1 MTGIEIALMLKAI
14 AAGVQGV
21 SAGATALQG
30 VDRLSSDDKNRMK
43 ELERNQALGL
53 LGLDEAQEQSILNQQ
68 LQPVQ
73 ASLREA
79 LNRQQQRGLIED
91 VGQGA
96 TFRGE
101 ASLLEAQ
108 NKSKAAALETARDQ
122 ITELDQLE
130 KAAQERELAALKNR
144 QVENRQRIAS
154 GLGQMG
160 SAAIGAYA
168 DYQAAPEMAASIKAR
183 EAALLQNLAEETAEG
198 TIKPE
203 QQQELNEMMGA
214 PDPLTFGSTL
224 TETKEKLTQPQA
236 LAETQVPVETQ
247 PLEQAKVPIGEQ
259 FIKSYGSGDNVKP
272 YGYEFTGLDEEGRPN
287 FVYLKLD
294 TLAKG
299 VKLTFADDEGDAKY
313 QEALELYAKSLGMTK
328 EEFLKSIKESE

>member
-154 GLGQMG
+154 GLGQIG
-160 SAAIGAYA
+160 SSAIGAYA

-224 TETKEKLTQPQA
+224 TDTTKQLNKQPTREELITGLGPAQAPAKTETEVSA
-236 LAETQVPVETQ
+236 QVQ
-247 PLEQAKVPIGEQ
+247 VPIGKQ
-259 FIKSYGSGDNVKP
+259 FLLP
-272 YGYEFTGLDEEGRPN
+272 YGDGSQNYGYKFTGLNEEGVPQ
-287 FVYLKLD
+287 FMLLKLGSLQD
-294 TLAKG
+294 LKMVAYS
-299 VKLTFADDEGDAKY
+299 DEKDSTY
-313 QEALELYAKSLGMTK
+313 QEALREYNKFIK
-328 EEFLKSIKESE
+328 KESE

>member
-1 MTGIEIALMLKAI
+1 MTGLEIALMLKAI

-21 SAGATALQG
+21 STGAATLQG
-30 VDRLSSDDKNRMK
+30 IDRLSSDEKNRMK

-96 TFRGE
+96 TARSE
-101 ASLLEAQ
+101 AALLEAQ

-130 KAAQERELAALKNR
+130 KAAQQRELAALQRR
-144 QVENRQRIAS
+144 QIENRQRLAA
-154 GLGQMG
+154 GLGQVTG
-160 SAAIGAYA
+160 ATVSAVGDAAGAG
-168 DYQAAPEMAASIKAR
+168 EMAASIRAR
-183 EAALLQNLAEETAEG
+183 EAALLKNLAEETAKDLTQEENNEYAQMLG
-198 TIKPE
+198 VDRPTR
-203 QQQELNEMMGA
+203 QELIEGLG
-214 PDPLTFGSTL
+214 PSR
-224 TETKEKLTQPQA
+224 KELIEGLDSSPESVENQSEQKQK
-236 LAETQVPVETQ
+236 EVPV
-247 PLEQAKVPIGEQ
+247 GEQ
-259 FIKSYGSGDNVKP
+259 FIKSFVRDGNKQP
-272 YGYEFTGLDEEGRPN
+272 YGYEFTGLDEKGRPN
-287 FVYLKLD
+287 FVYLKLGS
-294 TLAKG
+294 LAKG
-299 VKLTFADDEGDAKY
+299 VKLTFADDKDENRY

-328 EEFLKSIKESE
+328 EQFLKSINESE

>member
-43 ELERNQALGL
+43 ELERDQALGL

-198 TIKPE
+198 GMKSE
-203 QQQELNEMMGA
+203 DQQELNEMLGVK
-214 PDPLTFGSTL
+214 DPLTFGSTL
-224 TETKEKLTQPQA
+224 TDTKQQITPFDPKPQAPAKTETKVSAQA
-236 LAETQVPVETQ
+236 
-247 PLEQAKVPIGEQ
+247 VPIGEQ
-259 FIKSYGSGDNVKP
+259 FIKSYGSGNNAKP
-272 YGYEFTGLDEEGRPN
+272 YGYEFTGLDEKGRPN
-287 FVYLKLD
+287 FVYLKLGS
-294 TLAKG
+294 LAKG
-299 VKLTFADDEGDAKY
+299 VKLTFADDEADKKY
-313 QEALELYAKSLGMTK
+313 QEALDLYAKSLGMTK
-328 EEFLKSIKESE
+328 EQFLKSIKESE

>member
-154 GLGQMG
+154 GLGQIG
-160 SAAIGAYA
+160 SSAIGAYA

-198 TIKPE
+198 GMKSE
-203 QQQELNEMMGA
+203 DQQALDEMLGVNKQPTREELIRGLGPAQA
-214 PDPLTFGSTL
+214 PAK
-224 TETKEKLTQPQA
+224 TETKVSA
-236 LAETQVPVETQ
+236 QVQ
-247 PLEQAKVPIGEQ
+247 VPIGKQ
-259 FIKSYGSGDNVKP
+259 FLLP
-272 YGYEFTGLDEEGRPN
+272 YGDGSQNYGYKFTGLDEEGVPQ
-287 FVYLKLD
+287 FMLLKLGSLQD
-294 TLAKG
+294 LKMVAYS
-299 VKLTFADDEGDAKY
+299 DEKDSTY
-313 QEALELYAKSLGMTK
+313 QEALREYNKFIK
-328 EEFLKSIKESE
+328 KESE

>member
-108 NKSKAAALETARDQ
+108 NKSAAALETARDQ

-154 GLGQMG
+154 GLGQIG
-160 SAAIGAYA
+160 SSAIGAYA

-198 TIKPE
+198 GMKSE
-203 QQQELNEMMGA
+203 DQQALDEMLGVNKQPTREELIRGLGPAQA
-214 PDPLTFGSTL
+214 PAK
-224 TETKEKLTQPQA
+224 TETKVSA
-236 LAETQVPVETQ
+236 QVQ
-247 PLEQAKVPIGEQ
+247 VPIGKQ
-259 FIKSYGSGDNVKP
+259 FLLP
-272 YGYEFTGLDEEGRPN
+272 YGDGSQNYGYKFTGLDEEGVPQ
-287 FVYLKLD
+287 FMLLKLGSLQD
-294 TLAKG
+294 LKMVAYS
-299 VKLTFADDEGDAKY
+299 DEKDSTY
-313 QEALELYAKSLGMTK
+313 QEALREYNKFIK
-328 EEFLKSIKESE
+328 KESE

>member
-14 AAGVQGV
+14 AAGVQGA

-53 LGLDEAQEQSILNQQ
+53 LGLDEAQEQRILNQQ

-144 QVENRQRIAS
+144 QVENRQRITS
-154 GLGQMG
+154 GLGQIG
-160 SAAIGAYA
+160 STAIGAYA

-198 TIKPE
+198 SINSE
-203 QQQELNEMMGA
+203 DQQELDEMLGVNKQPTREELIRGLSPAQA
-214 PDPLTFGSTL
+214 PAK
-224 TETKEKLTQPQA
+224 TETEVSA
-236 LAETQVPVETQ
+236 QVQ
-247 PLEQAKVPIGEQ
+247 VPIGKQ
-259 FIKSYGSGDNVKP
+259 FLLP
-272 YGYEFTGLDEEGRPN
+272 YGDGSQNYGYKFTGLDEKGVPQ
-287 FVYLKLD
+287 FMLLKLGSLQD
-294 TLAKG
+294 LKMVAYSDIEDST
-299 VKLTFADDEGDAKY
+299 Y
-313 QEALELYAKSLGMTK
+313 QEALK
-328 EEFLKSIKESE
+328 EYNKFIKKESE

>member
-1 MTGIEIALMLKAI
+1 MDPLTMAMMMKAL

-30 VDRLSSDDKNRMK
+30 VDRLSSGDKNRMK

-73 ASLREA
+73 ESLREA

-130 KAAQERELAALKNR
+130 KAAQERELAALKRR

-154 GLGQMG
+154 GLGQIG
-160 SAAIGAYA
+160 SSAITAYG
-168 DYQAAPEMAASIKAR
+168 DYQAAPDMAASIKAR

-198 TIKPE
+198 GMKSKD
-203 QQQELNEMMGA
+203 QQELNEMLGVK
-214 PDPLTFGSTL
+214 DPLTFGSTL
-224 TETKEKLTQPQA
+224 TDTKQQITPFDPEPQA
-236 LAETQVPVETQ
+236 PVKTETEVPAQAVQV
-247 PLEQAKVPIGEQ
+247 GEQ
-259 FIKSYGSGDNVKP
+259 FIKSFVRDGNEQP
-272 YGYEFTGLDEEGRPN
+272 YGYEFTGLDEKGRPN
-287 FVYLKLD
+287 FVYLQLGS
-294 TLAKG
+294 LAKG
-299 VKLTFADDEGDAKY
+299 VKLTFADDKNEDRY